1 MSLIERNMVAPEAG
15 AVETPNGPPLEAPNQ
30 QLRQP
35 RPNAPRRPHRGHRTA
50 ALILIPVFAL
60 VLGLGAALTATRAA
74 AVFQMITETG
84 KPGFLV
90 LGVDSATPLW
100 ATLAPGDSIQWLIQA
115 SLHDADRSD
124 LTVEL
129 AVRDAIPGAGGLLAE
144 VRSCEGSYDLSS
156 ANPTCQGHEDIVLSE
171 SAVATLAPQAGPFVL
186 AELHQDAPRE
196 FLVTLTLPANAPT
209 QETDIQLARVG
220 LGVHVSG
227 EDPDKNIPNPLP
239 QPSPVLA
246 ATGADALALALLA
259 VGLIGV
265 VGGALF
271 WRRGAQ

>member
-1 MSLIERNMVAPEAG
+1 MSLIERNTIAPKAR
-15 AVETPNGPPLEAPNQ
+15 AVETPSGPQLEIPPQ

-35 RPNAPRRPHRGHRTA
+35 QPNAPRRPHRGYRTA
-50 ALILIPVFAL
+50 ALILIPLFAL

-90 LGVDSATPLW
+90 LAVDSGTPLW
-100 ATLAPGDSIQWLIQA
+100 ATLAPGDSMHWLIQA
-115 SLHDADRSD
+115 SLHDANRSD

-144 VRSCEGSYDLSS
+144 VRSCDGSYDLSS
-156 ANPTCQGHEDIVLSE
+156 ATPACQGLEDLVLSE
-171 SAVATLAPQAGPFVL
+171 SSVATLTPQTGPFVL
-186 AELHQDAPRE
+186 TELHQGTPRE

-209 QETDIQLARVG
+209 QDTDTQLARVG
-220 LGVHVSG
+220 LGVHASG
-227 EDPDKNIPNPLP
+227 EDPDKNVPHPLP
-239 QPSPVLA
+239 QPPPALA
-246 ATGADALALALLA
+246 ATGADALSLALLA

-265 VGGALF
+265 AGGALL